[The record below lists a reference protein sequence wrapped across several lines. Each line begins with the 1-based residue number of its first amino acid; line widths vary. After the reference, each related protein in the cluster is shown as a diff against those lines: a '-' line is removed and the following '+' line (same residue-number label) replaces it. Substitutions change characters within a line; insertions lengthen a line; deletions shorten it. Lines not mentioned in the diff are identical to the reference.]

1 MAKRKAK
8 DSVFLDL
15 FQNKSYLLKLYR
27 TLHPE
32 DTTATED
39 SLTDVTITNVLTD
52 NLYNDLGFI
61 VNNKLLILVEAQ
73 STWTVNILVRILLYL
88 AQSYHEYF
96 QRTCQDYYKSRKVK
110 MPKPELYV
118 IFTGNKGR
126 KPDKISLSKEFF
138 ESADI
143 DIEVKAKVIYESD
156 TDDIINQYIIFCKVF
171 NEQTK
176 QHGMTQKAVTET
188 IRICKDRNVLREYLA
203 QRYHEYFER
212 TSQSLYKSKKVKM
225 PKPELYVIFTGNKG
239 RKPDTIS
246 LSKEFFNGEDIDI
259 EIKAKVIYESDKDN
273 IINEYIVFCKVFNE
287 QIKEHGMTKQAV
299 TETIR
304 ICKDRNILKQYL
316 SSKEVEVVTIM
327 MSLFEDEQ
335 IMKSFIKSERHDAE
349 RAMAEQLIRKG
360 KMTLEEIADCV
371 STLSFDE
378 LKEIEAEIMQLA

>member
-1 MAKRKAK
+1 MYLVPRILRNRGVKVQDDTKQIEEVMAKRTAK
-8 DSVFLDL
+8 NSVFLDL
-15 FQNKSYLLKLYR
+15 FQNKSYLLKLYK

-61 VNNKLLILVEAQ
+61 VNNKLMILVEAQ

-96 QRTCQDYYKSRKVK
+96 QRTSQDYYKSKKVK

-138 ESADI
+138 EGADI

-203 QRYHEYFER
+203 QRE
-212 TSQSLYKSKKVKM
+212 K
-225 PKPELYVIFTGNKG
+225 
-239 RKPDTIS
+239 
-246 LSKEFFNGEDIDI
+246 
-259 EIKAKVIYESDKDN
+259 
-273 IINEYIVFCKVFNE
+273 
-287 QIKEHGMTKQAV
+287 
-299 TETIR
+299 
-304 ICKDRNILKQYL
+304 
-316 SSKEVEVVTIM
+316 EVVTIM
-327 MSLFEDEQ
+327 MSLFDEEQ
-335 IMKSFIKSERHDAE
+335 IMKSFIRSERHDTE

-378 LKEIEAEIMQLA
+378 LKEIEAEVMQLA

>member
-1 MAKRKAK
+1 MSNDKQIEEVMAKRTAK
-8 DSVFLDL
+8 NSVFLDL
-15 FQNKSYLLKLYR
+15 FQNKSYLLKLYK

-61 VNNKLLILVEAQ
+61 VNNKLMILVEAQ

-96 QRTCQDYYKSRKVK
+96 QRTSQDYYKSKKVK

-138 ESADI
+138 EGADI

-171 NEQTK
+171 NEQIK
-176 QHGMTQKAVTET
+176 EHGMTKHAVTET

-203 QRYHEYFER
+203 QRE
-212 TSQSLYKSKKVKM
+212 
-225 PKPELYVIFTGNKG
+225 
-239 RKPDTIS
+239 
-246 LSKEFFNGEDIDI
+246 KEI
-259 EIKAKVIYESDKDN
+259 
-273 IINEYIVFCKVFNE
+273 
-287 QIKEHGMTKQAV
+287 
-299 TETIR
+299 
-304 ICKDRNILKQYL
+304 
-316 SSKEVEVVTIM
+316 VTIM
-327 MSLFEDEQ
+327 MSLFDEEQ
-335 IMKSFIKSERHDAE
+335 IMKSFIRSERHDEARETAE
-349 RAMAEQLIRKG
+349 RMIKDGELS
-360 KMTLEEIADCV
+360 LEKIARYV
-371 STLSFDE
+371 PALSMEE
-378 LKEIEAEIMQLA
+378 LKEIEAEVMQLA